1 MACRRRSGARSSDV
15 GRLWAGTQRTPGPFN
30 RWAFCQARLGEDP
43 GEAFGTLDAQAPV
56 ARLIERALP
65 ALEVRPPA

>member
-1 MACRRRSGARSSDV
+1 MGGPAAH
-15 GRLWAGTQRTPGPFN
+15 LGPFK

-43 GEAFGTLDAQAPV
+43 GAAFGTLDAQAPV

>member
-1 MACRRRSGARSSDV
+1 MGGPAAH
-15 GRLWAGTQRTPGPFN
+15 PGPFK

-43 GEAFGTLDAQAPV
+43 GAAFGTLDAQAPV